1 MLNNESRVTKHVPSG
16 LGPKKHLGQHFL
28 TDPRIAA
35 RIAEAA
41 TLLGRGVCLEIG
53 PGKGILTQALAEWF
67 SEVVAVELD
76 KRMVAHLEER
86 FAGGNIRLIH
96 GDVLKADLRKIAND
110 EASGGPLAVAGNL
123 PYQITSPVL
132 EWIVKCKDA
141 VQLAVLMVQLEVAQR
156 MVAGPGEKAYSAFT
170 VFCSYH
176 FVPEVLFRVSPGSF
190 FPRPKV
196 SSAVVRLTVREK
208 PLVEVDVGRFFQ
220 TVKKAFGQRRKML
233 RSALGLTAADAARAQ
248 RESGIELTRRGET
261 LSLEEFARLA
271 RVMT

>member
-1 MLNNESRVTKHVPSG
+1 MPNNESRVRSPAPSG
-16 LGPKKHLGQHFL
+16 LGPKKRLGQHFL

-41 TLLGRGVCLEIG
+41 TFLGRSVCLEIG
-53 PGKGILTQALAEWF
+53 PGKGILTQAL
-67 SEVVAVELD
+67 SERFDKVVAVELD
-76 KRMVAHLEER
+76 KRMVSHLEQR
-86 FAGGNIRLIH
+86 FAVGHVRLIQ
-96 GDVLKADLRKIAND
+96 GDVLKADLRKIAKD

-132 EWIVKCKDA
+132 EWVVKGKDA

-156 MVAGPGEKAYSAFT
+156 MAAGPGDEAYSAFS
-170 VFCSYH
+170 VFCQYH

-196 SSAVVRLTVREK
+196 TSAVVRLRVRER
-208 PLVEVDVGRFFQ
+208 PPVEVDEAKFFQ

-233 RSALGLTAADAARAQ
+233 RSALGLSPEDASHIRL
-248 RESGIELTRRGET
+248 ETGLELTRRGET
-261 LSLEEFARLA
+261 LSLEEFALLSKAMR
-271 RVMT
+271 

>member
-1 MLNNESRVTKHVPSG
+1 MAKNKSRGTSHVPSE

-41 TLLGRGVCLEIG
+41 TLLGRGACFEIG
-53 PGKGILTQALAEWF
+53 PGKGILTQALAERF

-86 FAGGNIRLIH
+86 FAGGNIHLIH

-132 EWIVKCKDA
+132 EWIVKYKDA
-141 VQLAVLMVQLEVAQR
+141 VQLAVLMVQFEVAQR
-156 MVAGPGEKAYSAFT
+156 MAAGPGEEDYSAFS
-170 VFCSYH
+170 VFCRYH
-176 FVPEVLFRVSPGSF
+176 FAPEVLFRVSPGSF
-190 FPRPKV
+190 FPRPRV
-196 SSAVVRLTVREK
+196 TSAVIRLLVRET
-208 PLVEVDVGRFFQ
+208 PPVEIDEGKFFGI
-220 TVKKAFGQRRKML
+220 VKQAFGQRRKML
-233 RSALGLTAADAARAQ
+233 RSALRLSFQEAARIQ
-248 RESGIELTRRGET
+248 QQTGIDLTRRGET
-261 LSLEEFARLA
+261 LSLEDFACLA
-271 RVMT
+271 RAMT

>member
-1 MLNNESRVTKHVPSG
+1 MPNNGSRVTSRVPSG

-53 PGKGILTQALAEWF
+53 PGKGILTQALAERF

-132 EWIVKCKDA
+132 EWIVKCQDA

-156 MVAGPGEKAYSAFT
+156 MAAEPGDEAYSIFS
-170 VFCSYH
+170 VFCRYH
-176 FVPEVLFRVSPGSF
+176 FAPEILFRVSPGSF

-196 SSAVVRLTVREK
+196 TSAVVRLTVREK
-208 PLVEVDVGRFFQ
+208 PPVEVDVERFFQ

-233 RSALGLTAADAARAQ
+233 RSALGLSPKDASRIHL
-248 RESGIELTRRGET
+248 ETGLDLTRRGET
-261 LSLEEFARLA
+261 LSLEDFARLSRA
-271 RVMT
+271 VT

>member
-1 MLNNESRVTKHVPSG
+1 MPNNGSRVTSRVPSG

-53 PGKGILTQALAEWF
+53 PGKGILTQALAERF

-156 MVAGPGEKAYSAFT
+156 MAAEPGDEAYGAFS
-170 VFCSYH
+170 VFCRYH
-176 FVPEVLFRVSPGSF
+176 FAPEILFRVSPGSF

-196 SSAVVRLTVREK
+196 TSAVVRLTVREK
-208 PLVEVDVGRFFQ
+208 PPVEVDVERFFQ

-233 RSALGLTAADAARAQ
+233 RSALGLSTDEVSRIQ
-248 RESGIELTRRGET
+248 EETGIDLTRRGET
-261 LSLEEFARLA
+261 LSLEEFARLSRA
-271 RVMT
+271 VT

>member
-1 MLNNESRVTKHVPSG
+1 MATPHTLHPTPSPG

-53 PGKGILTQALAEWF
+53 PGKGILTQALAGRF
-67 SEVVAVELD
+67 SGVVAVELD

-96 GDVLKADLRKIAND
+96 GDVLKADLRKIAKD
-110 EASGGPLAVAGNL
+110 EASGGPLSVAGNL

-132 EWIVKCKDA
+132 DWIVKCKD
-141 VQLAVLMVQLEVAQR
+141 VVKLAVLMVQREVALR
-156 MVAGPGEKAYSAFT
+156 MVARPGERAYSAFT

-176 FVPEVLFRVSPGSF
+176 FAPEILFRVSPGSF

-208 PLVEVDVGRFFQ
+208 PPVEVDVERFFQ

-233 RSALGLTAADAARAQ
+233 RSALGLSQTDAARIQ
-248 RESGIELTRRGET
+248 KETGMDLTRRGET
-261 LSLEEFARLA
+261 LTLEEFARLSGA
-271 RVMT
+271 RA